1 MSLPACR
8 DNSLMQQRD
17 RRCAV
22 GLGGL
27 FRGSVRGSL
36 LIIVTLAVL
45 LAAAAASV
53 AAAAPVI
60 RVSMLKPDYV
70 TPGNSMAMWVNIL
83 NVGDEPLAGNLTIK
97 YTFPAGVTPVEPE
110 ADGAPGPTCTTPSA
124 QVEECTIET
133 TVVPLGHTL
142 VYKTL
147 TSIDPSATGTLSG
160 QVDVSGGGASNTVSV
175 PLEFNTSP
183 IGPFA
188 IDSFDV
194 GLLDNPA
201 VQPAQAGSV
210 PTEADTGAELRS
222 QAVSDFGLLTLVSP
236 TESMR
241 DVIVHVPAG
250 FVGYPPSTPARCTAA
265 QLKEQLQSSVSRYA
279 QVPSCPRDSQIGL
292 ALVNGKDTVPVYNL
306 VAPLGTPAEF
316 GFAYQGV
323 VIKLRAKLRPSDN
336 GIDIVTSEAPSA
348 TPVSKFEVQLWGVP
362 SDSKYDPVRAECSDL
377 LFGAEGGVLCPSSAV
392 RSGFLRTPTSCGG
405 PLHWGIDI
413 NSYQHPE
420 TFQHSETTTPA
431 VTGCE
436 HNPFDPS
443 LSLVPSTL
451 APHAASGVET
461 TLTMPQAPVNGVL
474 PADIRRVTVALP
486 AGIAINPSSAGGL
499 QACSDSDLKLRQEGP
514 ATCPDA
520 SKLGSV
526 SLHTPLL
533 DHPIGGSVF
542 LRTQSSADPQ
552 SGEMFRLAIE
562 IRSDDDGIAMRLP
575 GSLNVDPSTGQL
587 TATFDDLPQLPIDSM
602 EVRFKTGDRAP
613 LATPSVCGRY
623 LTDVSFL
630 GWNKATAHNFSP
642 FVVSGC
648 TAPQFTPGF
657 RAGVENPVAG
667 ASSPFDTKLTRGDSD
682 EQFASI
688 ASVVLPPGL
697 TGDIASVPARCSD
710 AQATAAACPAGS
722 RIGNVTV
729 GAGVGSDPFYITDG
743 NAYLTGPYK
752 GAPFGL
758 AFIVH
763 AKAGPFDLGNV
774 VVRGTIRVDP
784 HTGQAIVQTDQ
795 LPTILKG
802 VPLQLRDIRASID
815 RPGFMLNPT
824 NCGQM
829 QVGAT
834 ITSTQGASA
843 AVSSRFQVGECR
855 KLAFKP
861 RFTASTSSETSRQNG
876 ASLHVVVKSGAGQ
889 ANVKSVH
896 VVVPKTLPARLA
908 TLNHACPEAVFAA
921 NPAGCPSES
930 VVGTATAHTPILPAA
945 MVGPA
950 IFVSHGGAKFPD
962 LDLVLQ
968 GEGVTV
974 ILTGKTFISKSGF
987 TSSTFASVPDLP
999 ISRFDLV
1006 LPQGPH
1012 SALAANRDLCAS
1024 GLAMPTTIDG
1034 QNGAQI
1040 VQRTKIAVTGCKPA
1054 IRVVGHSVKGA
1065 HARIRVAVP
1074 SGGTLL
1080 ASGGGIER
1088 AVRHVGKAGIATIA
1102 VKLGRHDLNVLAAN
1116 PHQRVNAKVRLRFA
1130 PRHGAPLTATVR
1142 LLMG

>member
-1 MSLPACR
+1 MSYSHLPIESRCEI
-8 DNSLMQQRD
+8 LETKG
-17 RRCAV
+17 RRPV
-22 GLGGL
+22 KP
-27 FRGSVRGSL
+27 VHL
-36 LIIVTLAVL
+36 LKRLCWSVTLAIL
-45 LAAAAASV
+45 LAAASASV

-70 TPGNSMAMWVNIL
+70 TPGKNMFMVVNVL

-97 YTFPAGVTPVEPE
+97 YTFPAGVTAVEPE
-110 ADGAPGPTCTTPSA
+110 AGSSPGATCTTPSA

-133 TVVPLGHTL
+133 TGVPLGRTL

-147 TSIDPSATGTLSG
+147 TSVEPSATGTLSG
-160 QVDVSGGGASNTVSV
+160 QVDVSGGGASNAVSV
-175 PLEFNTSP
+175 PLEFNTGP
-183 IGPFA
+183 IGGFA

-194 GLLDNPA
+194 GLLDSPA

-210 PTEADTGAELRS
+210 PTEVDSGAELRS
-222 QAVSDFGLLTLVSP
+222 QAVSNFGLPFITVVSP

-265 QLKEQLQSSVSRYA
+265 QLKEQLESEGVTGHA

-292 ALVNGKDTVPVYNL
+292 ALVNGGQTVPVYNL
-306 VAPLGTPAEF
+306 VAPLGAPAEF

-323 VIKLRAKLRPSDN
+323 IVKLRARLRPSDN
-336 GIDIVTSEAPSA
+336 GIDIVTSGTPSA
-348 TPVSKFEVQLWGVP
+348 IPISKFEVQLWGVP
-362 SDSKYDPVRAECSDL
+362 SDSKYDPVRAECTTL
-377 LFGAEGGVLCPSSAV
+377 LYGAGGPLCPSSAV
-392 RSGFLRTPTSCGG
+392 RSSFLRMPTSCGG
-405 PLHWGIDI
+405 PLVWRIDI
-413 NSYQHPE
+413 NSYQHPD

-451 APHAASGVET
+451 APHAASGVDT
-461 TLTMPQAPVNGVL
+461 TLTMPQEPVNGVL
-474 PADIRRVTVALP
+474 PADIRRVTVTLP
-486 AGIAINPSSAGGL
+486 AGVAVNPSSAGGL
-499 QACSDSDLKLRQEGP
+499 QACSDADLRLGLEGP
-514 ATCPDA
+514 ETCPDA
-520 SKLGSV
+520 SKIGTVSV
-526 SLHTPLL
+526 STPLL

-542 LRTQSSADPQ
+542 LRTQNSSDPQ

-575 GSLNVDPSTGQL
+575 GSLKVDPSTGQL
-587 TATFDDLPQLPIDSM
+587 TATFDDLPQLPINSM
-602 EVRFKTGDRAP
+602 ELHFKTGDRAP
-613 LATPSVCGRY
+613 LATPSACGKY

-630 GWNKATAHNFSP
+630 GWNGATAHNFSP

-648 TAPQFTPGF
+648 TAPQFAPAF
-657 RAGVENPVAG
+657 RAGVVNPVAG
-667 ASSPFDTKLTRGDSD
+667 ASSPFGMKLTRSDSD
-682 EQFASI
+682 EQFGSV

-697 TGDIASVPARCSD
+697 TGSIASIPVRCTD
-710 AQATAAACPAGS
+710 AQAAAAACPAES

-743 NAYLTGPYK
+743 DAYLTGPYK

-758 AFIVH
+758 AFVVH

-774 VVRGTIRVDP
+774 VVRGAIRVDP
-784 HTGQAIVQTDQ
+784 HTGQAIVQTDA

-834 ITSTQGASA
+834 VTSTLGASA
-843 AVSSRFQVGECR
+843 VVSNRFEVGECG

-861 RFTASTSSETSRQNG
+861 KFTVSTSSRSSRQNG
-876 ASLHVVVKSGAGQ
+876 ASLHVVVRSGAGQ

-896 VVVPKTLPARLA
+896 VVIPKTLPARLA
-908 TLNHACPEAVFAA
+908 TLNHACAAAVFAA
-921 NPAGCPSES
+921 NPASCPAES
-930 VVGTATAHTPILPAA
+930 IVGTATAHTPILPAA
-945 MVGPA
+945 MTGPA

-974 ILTGKTFISKSGF
+974 ILTGNTFISKAGY

-1012 SALAANRDLCAS
+1012 SALAANGDLCARS
-1024 GLAMPTTIDG
+1024 LAMPTTIDG
-1034 QNGAQI
+1034 QNGAQ
-1040 VQRTKIAVTGCKPA
+1040 VTQRTKIAVTGCKPG
-1054 IRVVGHSVKGA
+1054 IRVLGHSVKGT

-1074 SGGTLL
+1074 SGGMLV

-1088 AVRHVGKAGIATIA
+1088 AAEHVAKAGTASIG
-1102 VKLGRHDLNVLAAN
+1102 VKLGAHDLRVLAAN
-1116 PHQRVNAKVRLRFA
+1116 PHQRVNAKVRLRFT
-1130 PRHGAPLTATVR
+1130 PEHGAPLTATVR

>member
-1 MSLPACR
+1 MSYSRLAVE
-8 DNSLMQQRD
+8 S
-17 RRCAV
+17 RCDILETKGPRPV
-22 GLGGL
+22 KP
-27 FRGSVRGSL
+27 VHL
-36 LIIVTLAVL
+36 LKRLCWSVTLAVF
-45 LAAAAASV
+45 LAVVAASV

-60 RVSMLKPDYV
+60 RVSMLKPDDV
-70 TPGNSMAMWVNIL
+70 TPGKSMAMWVNIL
-83 NVGDEPLAGNLTIK
+83 NVGDEQLTGNLTIK

-110 ADGAPGPTCTTPSA
+110 GAGSPGPTCTTTSA
-124 QVEECTIET
+124 QVEECTIDT
-133 TVVPLGHTL
+133 TGVPLGR
-142 VYKTL
+142 TL
-147 TSIDPSATGTLSG
+147 TYKMITSVDPSATGMLSG
-160 QVDVSGGGASNTVSV
+160 QVEVSGGGASNAVSV
-175 PLEFNTSP
+175 PLQFETAP

-194 GLLDNPA
+194 GLLDNPT

-210 PTEADTGAELRS
+210 PTELDTAAELRS
-222 QAVSDFGLLTLVSP
+222 QAASNFNVPFLTIVSTP
-236 TESMR
+236 ESMR
-241 DVIVHVPAG
+241 DVTVHVPAG
-250 FVGYPPSTPARCTAA
+250 FVGYPPSTPARCTTTLLDEYLA
-265 QLKEQLQSSVSRYA
+265 SGGVSGVA

-306 VAPLGTPAEF
+306 VPPLGAPAEF
-316 GFAYQGV
+316 AFVYQGV
-323 VIKLRAKLRPSDN
+323 IIKLRAKLRPADN
-336 GIDIVTSEAPSA
+336 GIDIVTSKAPSA
-348 TPVSKFEVQLWGVP
+348 VPISKFEVQLWGVP
-362 SDSKYDPVRAECSDL
+362 SDSKYDLVRAECTTL
-377 LFGAEGGVLCPSSAV
+377 LLGASGALCPSSAV
-392 RSGFLRTPTSCGG
+392 RSSFLRMPTSCGA
-405 PLHWGIDI
+405 PVVWGIDI
-413 NSYQHPE
+413 NTYQHPE

-431 VTGCE
+431 PTGCE

-451 APHAASGVET
+451 APHAASGVEA

-474 PADIRRVTVALP
+474 PADIRRVSVALP

-520 SKLGSV
+520 SKIGTV
-526 SLHTPLL
+526 SLRTPLL

-542 LRTQSSADPQ
+542 LRTQSSSDPE

-575 GSLNVDPSTGQL
+575 GSLKVDPSTGQL

-648 TAPQFTPGF
+648 TAPQFAPGF

-667 ASSPFDTKLTRGDSD
+667 ASSSFDTKLTRSDSD
-682 EQFASI
+682 EQLGSI

-710 AQATAAACPAGS
+710 AQASAATCPAGS

-729 GAGVGSDPFYITDG
+729 GAGVGSDPFYVTDG

-763 AKAGPFDLGNV
+763 AKAGPFDFGNV

-824 NCGQM
+824 NCGAM

-876 ASLHVVVKSGAGQ
+876 ASLHVVVRSGAGQ

-1012 SALAANRDLCAS
+1012 SALAANRDLCTS

-1074 SGGTLL
+1074 FAGRLV

-1088 AVRHVGKAGIATIA
+1088 AVKHVGKAGIATIA